1 MATEKKTESSY
12 QPKIG
17 VIGIGGG
24 GGSIVS
30 EIAKSLNRKKIPNLS
45 KIKFIVANV
54 DQQSLKSVPKQVG
67 TFYFGEKVTHGL
79 GCGMNPELGEQSAV
93 ASRTK
98 IDKILNKCDLCIFV
112 SSLGGGTGSGA
123 SPVFTQAAKELG
135 ILSLGIFTM
144 PFTFEGTER
153 TRIAR
158 NSLDKAKENLNA
170 YVVLPNQRI
179 FKLIDE
185 NTPIQKS
192 LSSMND
198 VLAGTLEGLIE
209 TLYQPGLI
217 NLDFSDFRATLN
229 KEKGMAYL
237 NSQEFSGKDRADKIA
252 ENILNNPLI
261 DYKIEVVERILFN
274 IQGSKDIKLSEVTKI
289 AEKICSLNPRAKI
302 IFGVNPD
309 SSIKNKIKIT
319 LLAVGDKKP
328 KPKPKPKPKKVIVK
342 EEVKPE
348 IKKPKPKPKPKKI
361 VVEKE
366 VVRKNALDLHKQVEE
381 LESKL
386 LEEESKWD
394 IPTFLREKE

>member
-1 MATEKKTESSY
+1 MVTEKKTESSY
-12 QPKIG
+12 QPRIG
-17 VIGIGGG
+17 IIGIGGG

-30 EIAKSLNRKKIPNLS
+30 EIAKSLARKKIHNLN
-45 KIKFIVANV
+45 KIKFVVANV
-54 DQQSLKSVPKQVG
+54 DQQSLKSVPKQAG
-67 TFYFGEKVTHGL
+67 AFYFGEKVTHGL
-79 GCGMNPELGEQSAV
+79 GCGMNPELGEQA
-93 ASRTK
+93 AMAAKPRLE
-98 IDKILNKCDLCIFV
+98 KILKKCDLCIFV

-123 SPVFTQAAKELG
+123 SPVFTQTAKELG
-135 ILSLGIFTM
+135 VLSLGIFTT
-144 PFTFEGTER
+144 PFTFEGSER

-158 NSLDKAKENLNA
+158 NSLERSKENLNA

-198 VLAGTLEGLIE
+198 VLVSTLEGLIE

-217 NLDFSDFRATLN
+217 NLDFSDFRATLD

-237 NSQEFSGKDRADKIA
+237 NSQEFSGKDRADKIVD
-252 ENILNNPLI
+252 NILNNPLI

-274 IQGSKDIKLSEVTKI
+274 VQGSKDMKLREIEKI
-289 AEKICSLNPRAKI
+289 AKKIFSLNPRAKI

-309 SSIKNKIKIT
+309 GSIKNKIKIT

-328 KPKPKPKPKKVIVK
+328 KPKPKPKK
-342 EEVKPE
+342 
-348 IKKPKPKPKPKKI
+348 
-361 VVEKE
+361 VVEKKE

-394 IPTFLREKE
+394 IPAFLREKE